1 MNDIRLEIKGGALE
15 VYADDSTVSLSGK
28 TIKKIETKSQRGAVK
43 ARWLSM

>member
-28 TIKKIETKSQRGAVK
+28 TIKEIETKLKTNRNVVQ
-43 ARWLSM
+43 